1 MSRHDSYVLETRVR
15 DTLRVFDGD
24 TPKKIVIND
33 PTTQSYTP
41 EPRFDHCS
49 SFVGKNLYVH
59 RGVSCSFSGPVVEEY
74 DPQSERWNRRS
85 TTGDVPE
92 AKSGIACAHRENK
105 LYTFGGEIMPKLCSN
120 VLSELDTTTMI
131 WKTLSPQ
138 DSQEALRPKKDAAMI
153 SFKDYLVIF
162 GGLVILPGSS
172 KKLKFLKGTG
182 TEVWTNEVTLF
193 DVKRSKWNYFEA
205 NP

>member
-1 MSRHDSYVLETRVR
+1 MSHIIGARCGTKLMLYEREKQVEVL
-15 DTLRVFDGD
+15 
-24 TPKKIVIND
+24 IND
-33 PTTQSYTP
+33 PTSHSYIP
-41 EPRFDHCS
+41 ESRFDHCS

-120 VLSELDTTTMI
+120 VLSELDTSSMI
-131 WKTLSPQ
+131 WSTLSPRDQ
-138 DSQEALRPKKDAAMI
+138 QNVPYPRKDAAMI
-153 SFKDYLVIF
+153 SFKDYLVVF
-162 GGLVILPGSS
+162 GGFG
-172 KKLKFLKGTG
+172 GTSI
-182 TEVWTNEVTLF
+182 TKVWTNEVSLF
-193 DVKRSKWNYFEA
+193 DIKRSKKYMLIQSLH
-205 NP
+205 